1 MNKEIS
7 LKSSLWYL
15 IVAISSVSLGRF
27 LILYFS
33 NNNIFYNLKLL
44 ILFIVTSIFCY
55 ILSFKMIS
63 KFSSNKIKINN
74 FFLKVIPLYVL
85 LEGII
90 GLILTKI

>member
-7 LKSSLWYL
+7 LKASLWYL
-15 IVAISSVSLGRF
+15 IVAVCSVSLGRF

-33 NNNIFYNLKLL
+33 NNNIYYNLKLL

-55 ILSFKMIS
+55 VLSFKIIA

-74 FFLKVIPLYVL
+74 FFLKVIPLYIL
-85 LEGII
+85 LETII